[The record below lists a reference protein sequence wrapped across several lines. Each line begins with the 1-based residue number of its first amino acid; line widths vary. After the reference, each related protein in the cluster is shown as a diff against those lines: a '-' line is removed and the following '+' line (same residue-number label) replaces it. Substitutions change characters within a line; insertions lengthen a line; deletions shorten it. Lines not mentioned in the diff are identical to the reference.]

1 MKFPG
6 FRWST
11 AACAACTL
19 AVAVLA
25 AGCSVAATATPVA
38 PPPEQGDIAV
48 DVFPTIDFAGLYI
61 AQMDGLFKR
70 QGLNVTIR
78 FAPAGQLAATSVL
91 NGTSDI
97 AGTDYV
103 TYVNNELNGNARLR
117 IIAEA
122 SSLQPHQLEM
132 LVSAHSR
139 ITSLAELRRHTIG
152 VTAPND
158 IDTLLVRALLAEN
171 DVGADQVNI
180 RFGFQ
185 LLNVAG
191 QVSDGQADAAPIPEP
206 FATEGEQL
214 FGLQE
219 LADVDQGV
227 TTNFPL
233 EGYAV
238 SQAWARKNPRTV
250 AAFDRALTE
259 AQQIADTDR
268 AAVEAAAEKFLG
280 IIPETAAVIN
290 LPSFPLSVAP
300 AQLQRVVDTM
310 VQFGMLPPRDIAFK
324 VTEMTG

>member
-1 MKFPG
+1 VKFPG

-11 AACAACTL
+11 AACAACAL

-25 AGCSVAATATPVA
+25 AGCSVAATATAA
-38 PPPEQGDIAV
+38 PPPEQADIAV

-61 AQMDGLFKR
+61 AQMDGLFKQ

-132 LVSAHSR
+132 LVSAHSG
-139 ITSLAELRRHTIG
+139 ITTLAELRRHTIG

-171 DVGADQVNI
+171 DVSADQVSI

-191 QVSDGQADAAPIPEP
+191 QVSAGQADAAPIPEP
-206 FATEGEQL
+206 FATEGEQQ

-238 SQAWARKNPRTV
+238 SQAWAQKNPRTV

-268 AAVEAAAEKFLG
+268 AAVEAAAEKVLG
-280 IIPETAAVIN
+280 ITPETAAVIN
-290 LPSFPLSVAP
+290 LPGFPLSVAP
-300 AQLQRVVDTM
+300 AQLQRIVDTM
-310 VQFGMLPPRDIAFK
+310 VQFGMLPPKDISFK
-324 VTEMTG
+324 ITKMTG

>member
-1 MKFPG
+1 VKFPG

-11 AACAACTL
+11 AAGAACAL
-19 AVAVLA
+19 AVGLLA
-25 AGCSVAATATPVA
+25 AGCSLAATATPGAA
-38 PPPEQGDIAV
+38 PPEKADISV
-48 DVFPTIDFAGLYI
+48 DVFPTVDFAGLYI
-61 AQMDGLFKR
+61 AQADGLFKQ

-78 FAPAGQLAATSVL
+78 FAPAGQLAVASVL

-103 TYVNNELNGNARLR
+103 TYVNNELNDNARLR

-122 SSLQPHQLEM
+122 SSLRPHDLEM
-132 LVSAHSR
+132 LVGAHSR
-139 ITSLAELRRHTIG
+139 ITTLAGLRRHTIG
-152 VTAPND
+152 VTAPDD

-171 DVGADQVNI
+171 GVSPDLVNI
-180 RFGFQ
+180 QFGFQ
-185 LLNVAG
+185 LLNVAE
-191 QVSDGQADAAPIPEP
+191 QLSSGQADAAPIPEP
-206 FATEGEQL
+206 FASEGEQQ

-238 SQAWARKNPRTV
+238 SQAWAMKNPRTV
-250 AAFDRALTE
+250 AAFDRAMTK

-268 AAVEAAAEKFLG
+268 TAVEAAAEKILG
-280 IIPETAAVIN
+280 MPPQTAAVIN
-290 LPSFPLSVAP
+290 LPDFPLSVAP

-310 VQFGMLPPRDIAFK
+310 VEFGMLPAKDISFK
-324 VTEMTG
+324 ITQMTG